1 LAARPAAAA
10 RLLLFDDFRLVPR
23 VAAFLVLL
31 RAGAALRAPVVFFET
46 AGFRDPARLRVD
58 VALRVEP
65 RLRALEPL
73 AVDARFLRTEVLRLR
88 ALLLVFLPL
97 FEPPRDD
104 FLAAAMI

>member
-10 RLLLFDDFRLVPR
+10 RLLLPDDFRLAPR
-23 VAAFLVLL
+23 LAAFLVLL

-46 AGFRDPARLRVD
+46 AGFRDPARLRAD

-65 RLRALEPL
+65 RL
-73 AVDARFLRTEVLRLR
+73 VDARFLRTEVLRLR
-88 ALLLVFLPL
+88 VLVLVFLPL